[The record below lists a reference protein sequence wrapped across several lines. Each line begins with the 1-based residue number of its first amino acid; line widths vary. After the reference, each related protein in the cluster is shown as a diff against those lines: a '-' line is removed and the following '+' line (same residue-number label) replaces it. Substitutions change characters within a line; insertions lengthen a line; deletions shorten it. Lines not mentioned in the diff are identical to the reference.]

1 MEYIRIIDKLPKY
14 VRKKILDILPA
25 GYQHRDNHEIY
36 GIIPVIVKVNDK
48 KSEEPTFYY
57 KGVAVSNRGLLQVSF
72 KNLPLFIKDIGLE
85 MSHSYKDAT
94 LCSTSEVTLTIAV
107 KDTTGVA
114 IYEIKAEL
122 DDDVKEKLGIK
133 EL

>member
-14 VRKKILDILPA
+14 VSKKILEILPA

-36 GIIPVIVKVNDK
+36 GVIPVIVKVNDE
-48 KSEEPTFYY
+48 KSEEPTLYY
-57 KGVAVSNRGLLQVSF
+57 KGVAVSNRGLLQISF
-72 KNLPLFIKDIGLE
+72 KNLPLFIKEIGLE
-85 MSHSYKDAT
+85 IYKDIT
-94 LCSTSEVTLTIAV
+94 PCSTSEATQTIV
-107 KDTTGVA
+107 FEGITGG
-114 IYEIKAEL
+114 IICEFKGEL